1 MKMMTCTII
10 ITTDK
15 KIYNEQHYGLIETLC
30 RASDIVRCDNVI
42 ELDIVDNSTGE
53 IIYNEKKGNL
63 PYIATAL
70 IEELYTECWK
80 NPIDFWNW
88 IAYNKDKI
96 RERRKEND

>member
-1 MKMMTCTII
+1 MKMMTYTIM

-15 KIYNEQHYGLIETLC
+15 KIYNEQYYGLIETLC
-30 RASDIVRCDNVI
+30 RASYIVRCDNVI

-70 IEELYTECWK
+70 IEELYAESLK
-80 NPIDFWNW
+80 KSIDFWN
-88 IAYNKDKI
+88 
-96 RERRKEND
+96 